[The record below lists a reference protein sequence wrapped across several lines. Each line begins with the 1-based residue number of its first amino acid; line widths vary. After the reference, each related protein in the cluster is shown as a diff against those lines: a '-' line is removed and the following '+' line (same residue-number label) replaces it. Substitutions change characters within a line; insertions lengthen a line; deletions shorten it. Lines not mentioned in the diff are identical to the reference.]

1 MSILLLRGDSNRSDA
16 QYFSIIL
23 SQFARSYGFCTLF
36 YTAVSICS
44 ASHPGVDLLKSP
56 ARRMGALGAPNMA
69 RAIWGG
75 KVIAESN
82 DTVDVE
88 GNQYFPPDSVIKNV
102 LKSSTHTSICP
113 WKGTAH
119 YYHVEVDGMKNE
131 NAAWY
136 YPEPKPAA
144 SEIKG
149 RIAFWKGV
157 RVETAKN

>member
-1 MSILLLRGDSNRSDA
+1 
-16 QYFSIIL
+16 
-23 SQFARSYGFCTLF
+23 
-36 YTAVSICS
+36 
-44 ASHPGVDLLKSP
+44 
-56 ARRMGALGAPNMA
+56 MA
-69 RAIWGG
+69 KAIWGG
-75 KVIAESN
+75 KVIAESS

-88 GNQYFPPDSVIKNV
+88 GNQYFPADSVSKNV
-102 LKSSTHTSICP
+102 LKSSNHTSICP

-144 SEIKG
+144 AEIKG

-157 RVETAKN
+157 HVETREN